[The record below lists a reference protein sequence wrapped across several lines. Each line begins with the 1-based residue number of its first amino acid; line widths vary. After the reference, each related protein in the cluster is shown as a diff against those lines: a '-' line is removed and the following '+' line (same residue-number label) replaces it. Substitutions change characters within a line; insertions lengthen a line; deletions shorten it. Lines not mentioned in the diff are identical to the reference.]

1 MPSYLVPEYDTPGSD
16 WDIGI
21 IGSAPLRG
29 AVMELIREDFETLR
43 TLHTFDVV
51 DMTTVSDS
59 FRKISLK
66 YKREIV

>member
-1 MPSYLVPEYDTPGSD
+1 MTPLGQ
-16 WDIGI
+16 IGI
-21 IGSAPLRG
+21 IGPAPLRG